1 MNHIS
6 ANIDLLDYVN
16 KFVIVDLEG
25 VHKKFTVQP
34 VDNTLVYPSSA
45 ILLNNEYSIL
55 GLADVQYCPPCS
67 ATFVIWDTVPERFL
81 SMGDRTR
88 LAITTRGSTEDLTY
102 QWYKNGTSIYGATA
116 DNYVIPPVVNTDNG
130 TTYKI
135 GITGL
140 CNIAYSENKIWLGTN
155 QYFATACGIAP
166 DHLFNY
172 SLKDNLY
179 RYNDGYG
186 DLVNGKWLNY
196 ERVYTFVDGAVT
208 RTSLSCIS
216 AVGHTPPY
224 NQWTDPSL
232 PVTTP
237 PPTTTTPC
245 PCTDYLFYSECF
257 PPPEDEGFF
266 LSYCCGKF
274 YEGSSPYDGFGYR
287 FGYRYQF
294 VGGVI
299 QGDGRMCT
307 TTTPPPCRGTTFFN
321 NCGETGNTITLYQ
334 CGPYWYF
341 EPTANVGNLVSG
353 TYSKDGNKY
362 IFATGVV
369 VSLSVCP
376 DCYTETY
383 YLDCTEGASTV
394 TYYVKEGVYFFES
407 GDCAVY
413 DPTDPGST
421 PTGVVDGVTVYGSNY
436 PGRTKYEIVGGSI
449 DVIGNC
455 PLPTTTTVPPECC
468 STYGYEPSPL
478 EEWGSNYNDIV
489 VSCAG
494 GFGTKTCYYYVPP
507 TTTTT
512 STTTPAPCTTGSV
525 LVGSTSTYTFSY
537 DGYGNINLTYSPYS
551 NPLFP
556 QTLNATGGTP
566 FSVYSSDCVAGSTNL
581 FIVAGCYSE
590 GSSCSTTSTTPPP
603 TTTTTTTITPCT
615 PAGTLLSTYCNGY
628 DLHGT
633 YADGSCGTYDELI
646 TAYSPDCGYVPPTT
660 TTTTTTTTIPPCTPA
675 GTLLGTMCV
684 GFDLH
689 GTYADGLC
697 NTYDELINANDISCG
712 YTPPVTTTT
721 LGP

>member
-155 QYFATACGIAP
+155 QYFATACGIKP
-166 DHLFNY
+166 DNLFNY
-172 SLKDNLY
+172 SLKDHLF

-237 PPTTTTPC
+237 PPTKTTPC

-455 PLPTTTTVPPECC
+455 PLPTTTT
-468 STYGYEPSPL
+468 
-478 EEWGSNYNDIV
+478 
-489 VSCAG
+489 
-494 GFGTKTCYYYVPP
+494 
-507 TTTTT
+507 T

-603 TTTTTTTITPCT
+603 PTTTTTTTIAPCP
-615 PAGTLLSTYCNGY
+615 PAGTLLSTNCIGY

-633 YADGSCGTYDELI
+633 YADGSCGTYDETISINDMGCGYVPPTTTTTTTCAPNGTLLSTNCIGYDLHGTYADGSCGTYDALI
-646 TAYSPDCGYVPPTT
+646 TANSPDCGYVPPTT
-660 TTTTTTTTIPPCTPA
+660 TTIPP
-675 GTLLGTMCV
+675 
-684 GFDLH
+684 
-689 GTYADGLC
+689 
-697 NTYDELINANDISCG
+697 
-712 YTPPVTTTT
+712 TTT